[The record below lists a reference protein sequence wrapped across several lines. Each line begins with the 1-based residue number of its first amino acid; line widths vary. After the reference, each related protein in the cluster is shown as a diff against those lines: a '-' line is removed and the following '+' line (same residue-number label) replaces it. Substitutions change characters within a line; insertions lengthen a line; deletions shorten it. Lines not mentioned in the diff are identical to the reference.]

1 MKITATQLEKY
12 SIDDLERLKA
22 QIESIIEIKS
32 CNVATVNTKT
42 GLFDTSHDPNVFT
55 IEIDN
60 KILGDFQRM
69 RSSEGEDIRK
79 SILALMDFYNSN
91 DALNIILLHD
101 VLEERQSYI
110 KYTAQ
115 LANYLT
121 HNQQKYQQVKVQFD
135 QLTTRLGIFCRT
147 GDRTTTLN
155 ATFLGSVTAALLAYG
170 SAHVPLADIPMSY
183 LGNRAALKHLL
194 THRLEKTPTIRWHKE
209 GVTIFANNPK

>member
-12 SIDDLERLKA
+12 SIEDLDALKERIDLVI
-22 QIESIIEIKS
+22 QSRS

-42 GLFDTSHDPNVFT
+42 GLFDTSNDPNVYA
-55 IEIDN
+55 IELDN
-60 KILGDFQRM
+60 KILEDFQRM
-69 RSSEGEDIRK
+69 RNSEGEDIRK
-79 SILALMDFYNSN
+79 SILALMQYYDSN

-101 VLEERQSYI
+101 VLQDRQSYI

-147 GDRTTTLN
+147 GDHKTTLN

-170 SAHVPLADIPMSY
+170 SAHVPLSDIPMSY

-194 THRLEKTPTIRWHKE
+194 THRLTKPPTIKWHKE
-209 GVTIFANNPK
+209 GVTIFANNRK